1 MTTGSNDQPIRL
13 EPQETCPPSTAL
25 VVGFQR
31 ATLVLAPTVLNVAIA
46 VRSSGLDDTYLT
58 WSAFAALLIS
68 AAVTALQAFQ
78 FRRFGAGYIVLT
90 CPAALF
96 IGIMVATVTS
106 AGPST
111 FASLMV
117 VCCVIQIALARWLPN
132 AAPNLYAGCYGDG
145 DHADRRQRAA
155 HRVRQRSEPAGGFS
169 ILSSLVEL
177 GGLVPKTINGAENRF
192 VPLGVPRLAPDT
204 SRC

>member
-1 MTTGSNDQPIRL
+1 MTAGSNGQPIRL
-13 EPQETCPPSTAL
+13 EPEEVCPPSTAL
-25 VVGFQR
+25 VVGFQW

-78 FRRFGAGYIVLT
+78 FRRFGAGHIVLT

-111 FASLMV
+111 FASL
-117 VCCVIQIALARWLPN
+117 IAVSVLPI
-132 AAPNLYAGCYGDG
+132 AFDSVQDL
-145 DHADRRQRAA
+145 
-155 HRVRQRSEPAGGFS
+155 PAS
-169 ILSSLVEL
+169 SRYCQSLVEL
-177 GGLVPKTINGAENRF
+177 GDSNPRPPQCDCGALPTELQPRADASAYPNGAY
-192 VPLGVPRLAPDT
+192 GT
-204 SRC
+204 